1 MKRKTLQSI
10 AGKLADIR
18 AKQGT
23 KPKPKSKPR
32 NPKYTAIRN
41 RAMKN
46 LKQTVADKENLKDA
60 KTVRSQA
67 IKARKQASPSEK
79 TKLNNIV
86 NNLNRKIKV
95 YEEKLKAGK
104 IKIFPSKAKAPP
116 KKQPVIQQP
125 ISAKDGVK
133 RYATGYAKGVDENP
147 LTVRPKKRLKGG
159 IVKKYI
165 ISKAKKEKEKEL
177 AKKLAKIKPKTKPKP
192 KRNRDKYGRRK
203 VSFAKTLKDN
213 PDLIANAAMKTLM
226 LGGIASAGKLQREK
240 IRQSRRN
247 YFEENDK
254 KVLNKVLK
262 EKRIK

>member
-1 MKRKTLQSI
+1 M
-10 AGKLADIR
+10 
-18 AKQGT
+18 
-23 KPKPKSKPR
+23 
-32 NPKYTAIRN
+32 
-41 RAMKN
+41 
-46 LKQTVADKENLKDA
+46 
-60 KTVRSQA
+60 
-67 IKARKQASPSEK
+67 
-79 TKLNNIV
+79 

-104 IKIFPSKAKAPP
+104 IKISPSKAKAPP

-133 RYATGYAKGVDENP
+133 KYATGYAKGVDENP
-147 LTVRPKKRLKGG
+147 LTVRPKKRLAGG

-165 ISKAKKEKEKEL
+165 ISKAKKEKKKEL
-177 AKKLAKIKPKTKPKP
+177 AKKLAKIKKKEDAKLAKIKKKIAQKAPALSSFGSEATRIKKIKSKTKPKP

-213 PDLIANAAMKTLM
+213 PDLIANAAMKALM

>member
-1 MKRKTLQSI
+1 MKKRTLKSI

-18 AKQGT
+18 AMQGT

-104 IKIFPSKAKAPP
+104 IKISPSKTKNPP

-125 ISAKDGVK
+125 ISSKDGVK

-147 LTVRPKKRLKGG
+147 LTVRPKKRLAGG
-159 IVKKYI
+159 IVKKYLK
-165 ISKAKKEKEKEL
+165 SKAKK
-177 AKKLAKIKPKTKPKP
+177 KTVSRP
-192 KRNRDKYGRRK
+192 KRGIL
-203 VSFAKTLKDN
+203 KTIKDN
-213 PDLIANAAMKTLM
+213 PDDLIGRTLM
-226 LGGIASAGKLQREK
+226 KVGLLGGMAAANKIHRKKQKEAERRYKEK
-240 IRQSRRN
+240 
-247 YFEENDK
+247 NDK
-254 KVLNKVLK
+254 KVLKEILK
-262 EKRIK
+262 EKKIK